1 LQHPAKDQ
9 EVAIVTNQSR
19 RRFLCTSA
27 AIAGAMQSEFLLGKL
42 WAADANYV
50 VAETSDG
57 KVRGVSVD
65 GVKVFKG
72 IPYGASTAVKNRFMP
87 PAPVQKWTGVRDA
100 LEFGQTAP
108 QFHTSAGGG
117 PRNLPAEGEDCLV
130 LNVFTPELGHGKRPV
145 LMWLHG
151 GGFQQGTASEPL
163 YEGVNLARVHDVVLV
178 SINHRLNLFG
188 STYLGEVAGS
198 EFATSGNV
206 GMQDIVASLNWVKN
220 NIERFG
226 GDPNMVTIFG
236 QSGGG
241 RKVATLMAMPS
252 AKGLFH
258 RAVIESGALLRLP
271 GLEDAVVQTDLLLK
285 ELNIDRKQARSLQD
299 VPMKNLLDAN
309 AIVARK
315 VKKRE
320 PGQSD
325 NSPVVDGRGIP
336 SYPWDPGAP
345 PLSANI
351 PLMIGWARTEETLF
365 DRPTP
370 EKMALDEKGL
380 RERVKARLE
389 VADPEP
395 VIAAFRE
402 TYPNNSPWDTY
413 ILIASNHPRGVYTEE
428 LGKRRVLQAGAP
440 TWMYRVDWETP
451 EGGGHMHSPHAV
463 ELPFV
468 FNNVKTSGALIS
480 KMPAAYAMEDKISS
494 TWVAFARTGNP
505 NNAKIPEWPTYSEA
519 NRETLLFNNECSVV
533 NDPQRLAR
541 QAMEKVLNLD

>member
-1 LQHPAKDQ
+1 MN
-9 EVAIVTNQSR
+9 ITR
-19 RRFLCTSA
+19 RSMIRQSA
-27 AIAGAMQSEFLLGKL
+27 ALLAAAQSEFLLPHL
-42 WAADANYV
+42 WAADPEYV
-50 VAETSDG
+50 VAETSAG
-57 KVRGVSVD
+57 KVRGVAIN

-72 IPYGASTAVKNRFMP
+72 IPYGESTSGKNRFMP
-87 PAPVQKWTGVRDA
+87 PTPPTKWTAVRDA
-100 LEFGQTAP
+100 LEFGSTAP
-108 QFHTSAGGG
+108 QFRTNPGQ
-117 PRNLPAEGEDCLV
+117 PQRNVPAEGEDCLV
-130 LNVFTPELGHGKRPV
+130 LNVFTPEMGKGKRPV
-145 LMWLHG
+145 MMWLHG
-151 GGFQQGTASEPL
+151 GGFQQGSASDPL
-163 YEGVNLARVHDVVLV
+163 YSGVNLAHVHDVVLV
-178 SINHRLNLFG
+178 SINHRLNVFG

-206 GMQDIVASLNWVKN
+206 GMQDIVTSLQWVKE

-226 GDPNMVTIFG
+226 GDPNLVTIFG

-241 RKVATLMAMPS
+241 RKVATLMSMPS

-271 GLEDAVVQTDLLLK
+271 GLEDASEQTDLLLR
-285 ELNIDRKQARSLQD
+285 ELNIERSHARDLQD
-299 VPMKNLLDAN
+299 VPFRKLLDAN
-309 AIVARK
+309 TIVAKK
-315 VKKRE
+315 VVKRE

-325 NSPVVDGRGIP
+325 NSPVVDGRVLP
-336 SYPWDPGAP
+336 AYPWDPGAP
-345 PLSANI
+345 PLSGNI

-370 EKMALDEKGL
+370 EKMALDEAGL

-389 VADPEP
+389 VSDPEP

-428 LGKRRVLQAGAP
+428 LGKRRALQTSGP

-468 FNNVKTSGALIS
+468 FNNVKTSGPLIS
-480 KMPAAYAMEDKISS
+480 KMPEAEAMEDKIST
-494 TWVAFARTGNP
+494 TWVMFARTGNP
-505 NNAKIPEWPTYSEA
+505 NHAKIPKWPVYSVP
-519 NRETLLFNNECSVV
+519 NRETMLFNDQCKVV
-533 NDPQRLAR
+533 NDPQRAAR
-541 QAMEKVLNLD
+541 LAMEKVLKLSSSNQSGNG